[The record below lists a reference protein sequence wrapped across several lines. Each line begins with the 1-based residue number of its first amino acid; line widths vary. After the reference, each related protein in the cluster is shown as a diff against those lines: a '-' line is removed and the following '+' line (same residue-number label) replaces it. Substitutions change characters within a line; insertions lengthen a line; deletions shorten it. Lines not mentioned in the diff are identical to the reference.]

1 LNKSPGRGEMEKPIT
16 AYLIGDSVLVPDPSD
31 ARELYEKGFYGKP
44 VGIDKPGK
52 AGEWRAPLQL
62 SLIEAAFLSKKGIIR
77 VLGSPRGDPVEWDE
91 LLGRLPE
98 RARLAYIVYEDLR
111 ERGLI
116 VKSGLKYGSDFA
128 VYRLGPGIDH
138 APYMVHVASE
148 EDPLDPVEIV
158 RAGRLGH
165 SVKKAFMVASVSKD
179 GAVGYIMFKWYR
191 P

>member
-1 LNKSPGRGEMEKPIT
+1 MTDQIP
-16 AYLIGDSVLVPDPSD
+16 AYLIGDNVLVPDPHD
-31 ARELYEKGFYGKP
+31 ARKLYDAGFYGKP
-44 VGIDKPGK
+44 IGIEKPGK
-52 AGEWRAPLQL
+52 VGEWEAPLQL
-62 SLIEAAFLSKKGIIR
+62 SLIEAIYLSKKGMIKII
-77 VLGSPRGDPVEWDE
+77 DPSNSREIEWKAI
-91 LLGRLPE
+91 LSMLPD
-98 RARLAYIVYEDLR
+98 RAKQAYLVYEDLR

-165 SVKKAFMVASVSKD
+165 SVKKAFLIASVSES
-179 GAVGYIMFKWYR
+179 GNITYIMFKWYR